1 MSITFL
7 LSKFYYT
14 YNNEDTLKIHQVWII
29 IERADKFKV

>member
-14 YNNEDTLKIHQVWII
+14 YNNEDTQKKSSSL
-29 IERADKFKV
+29 DNY

>member
-14 YNNEDTLKIHQVWII
+14 YNNEDTLKNSSSL
-29 IERADKFKV
+29 DNY

>member
-14 YNNEDTLKIHQVWII
+14 YNNEDNVKNLSSLINY
-29 IERADKFKV
+29 

>member
-14 YNNEDTLKIHQVWII
+14 YNNEDTVKNSSHL
-29 IERADKFKV
+29 DNY

>member
-14 YNNEDTLKIHQVWII
+14 YNNEDTVKNSSRL
-29 IERADKFKV
+29 DKY

>member
-14 YNNEDTLKIHQVWII
+14 YNNEDTVKNSSSL
-29 IERADKFKV
+29 DNY

>member
-14 YNNEDTLKIHQVWII
+14 FNNEDTVKNSSSL
-29 IERADKFKV
+29 DNY

>member
-14 YNNEDTLKIHQVWII
+14 YNNEDTVKKLSSL
-29 IERADKFKV
+29 DNY

>member
-14 YNNEDTLKIHQVWII
+14 YNNEETVKNSSRLDNY
-29 IERADKFKV
+29 

>member
-14 YNNEDTLKIHQVWII
+14 YNNEDTVKNSSSLNNY
-29 IERADKFKV
+29 

>member
-14 YNNEDTLKIHQVWII
+14 YNNEDTVKISSSL
-29 IERADKFKV
+29 DNY

>member
-14 YNNEDTLKIHQVWII
+14 YNNEDTGKNSSSL
-29 IERADKFKV
+29 DNY

>member
-14 YNNEDTLKIHQVWII
+14 YNNEDIVKNSSSL
-29 IERADKFKV
+29 DNY

>member
-14 YNNEDTLKIHQVWII
+14 YNNEDTVKNSSSLVNY
-29 IERADKFKV
+29 

>member
-14 YNNEDTLKIHQVWII
+14 YNKEDTVKNSSSLGNY
-29 IERADKFKV
+29 

>member
-14 YNNEDTLKIHQVWII
+14 YNYKDTVKHSSRL
-29 IERADKFKV
+29 DNY